1 MHVPVRNDAALA
13 LLLDPFLALLCR
25 CRFSRR
31 SGIRCCS
38 CGLWFFCHVSL
49 HSFDSLNLRD
59 RKNGGI
65 PPHSKNSRPEKLALL
80 ADSLLLRCHGAA
92 PRTFASAR
100 VGMRALAAHRK
111 IPAVAN
117 PAIGLNFNQ
126 PADG

>member
-13 LLLDPFLALLCR
+13 LLLDPFLTLRCR

-65 PPHSKNSRPEKLALL
+65 PPYSKNGRSEKLTFLS
-80 ADSLLLRCHGAA
+80 DSLLLRCNTSA
-92 PRTFASAR
+92 PRPFPRSR
-100 VGMRALAAHRK
+100 VGVRALAA
-111 IPAVAN
+111 
-117 PAIGLNFNQ
+117 
-126 PADG
+126 